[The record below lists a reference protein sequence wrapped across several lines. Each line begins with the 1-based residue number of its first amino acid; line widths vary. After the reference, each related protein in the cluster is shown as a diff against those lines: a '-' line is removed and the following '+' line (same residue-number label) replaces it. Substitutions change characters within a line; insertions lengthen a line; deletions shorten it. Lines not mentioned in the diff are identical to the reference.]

1 MGGPA
6 LPSNSNCG
14 HVPDN
19 RILDYCLFLA
29 RRNNSNSNSIV
40 LLTGDRNL
48 ALKATAEEVR
58 NISVLRL
65 LGEFSIVDCLVFWGV
80 FPTHNRIV
88 FFARKGL

>member
-19 RILDYCLFLA
+19 RILDYCLFLT
-29 RRNNSNSNSIV
+29 RRNNSNSNNII

-58 NISVLRL
+58 NKYCTV
-65 LGEFSIVDCLVFWGV
+65 E
-80 FPTHNRIV
+80 T
-88 FFARKGL
+88 KK

>member
-29 RRNNSNSNSIV
+29 RRNSNSII

-58 NISVLRL
+58 N
-65 LGEFSIVDCLVFWGV
+65 
-80 FPTHNRIV
+80 NY
-88 FFARKGL
+88 